1 MRGKE
6 NLKMTENKKSTFT
19 EKVNG
24 VTYIVNVK
32 SAENANVPVEEYIKD
47 LITKEAL
54 SLLPDTA

>member
-1 MRGKE
+1 
-6 NLKMTENKKSTFT
+6 MTENKKSTFT

>member
-1 MRGKE
+1 
-6 NLKMTENKKSTFT
+6 MTENEKCTFT
-19 EKVNG
+19 EEIKG
-24 VTYIVNVK
+24 ITYIVNVK

>member
-1 MRGKE
+1 
-6 NLKMTENKKSTFT
+6 MTENEKSTFT

-32 SAENANVPVEEYIKD
+32 SAENANVSVEEYIKD
-47 LITKEAL
+47 LITEEAL